1 MKKAL
6 FIVLSALLLS
16 SCAKTASENSS
27 DSSFEPA
34 APSSEATGA
43 ETSVSAEEEPQT
55 AIDLDTSISF
65 ENFEQLSA
73 SDELYSRIK
82 NMGGRLE
89 KLSEPEHIDDSLYQD
104 GNITMYDGCCYIN
117 YKDSNT
123 DTVITVCLCFDQV
136 NDYEGMTAF
145 FDDLIEQTQTDKSSF
160 EYDPEKQVV
169 VNTGNHTSLYRVS
182 SDGLLYCIFSEAVT
196 DDELLSYLDKI
207 RM

>member
-1 MKKAL
+1 MKKTL

-43 ETSVSAEEEPQT
+43 ETSVSAEEEPQA

-160 EYDPEKQVV
+160 EYDSEKQVV